1 MTNEKNLKMPGR
13 KHARI
18 VLITIALVVSL
29 LSACLPSMSYAQNSS
44 RSESIASPSPTPKAT
59 IEGLRRAAAEAI
71 EEIKAARKL
80 IGSQAEQIEKG
91 KALYALQKQIESGLR
106 NLLSLNEKE
115 KQELRNAIAAKD
127 TVIEALEAQIGIL
140 KKNRCGMVCKLKIAA
155 AAAGAGIV
163 IGKVF

>member
-1 MTNEKNLKMPGR
+1 M
-13 KHARI
+13 
-18 VLITIALVVSL
+18 
-29 LSACLPSMSYAQNSS
+29 
-44 RSESIASPSPTPKAT
+44 
-59 IEGLRRAAAEAI
+59 RRAAAEAI